1 MYGIIASPDY
11 AKDIK
16 EVLQGKQILFEK
28 TGMFKPEEFQQ
39 HCTAAA
45 GISIDILIVDM
56 TCCSSDNDIVKG
68 IRKYRVARSSRV
80 ILIAP
85 GREPGDPAI
94 SALVG
99 DGVYDIVAPALPE
112 EDDDEEEAEALDIQP
127 YLQKQLTMSYH
138 MGNAA
143 RWRSLDDEPVASAAA
158 SSSKPGKGRPETIIQ
173 EQIIFRDRIV
183 GTVIVGVAAAGRRTG
198 CTHTAVQ
205 ISSFLARE
213 GFSAACIEL
222 MEPELQRPV
231 FSTFKSD
238 EPSQLHP
245 GGFRIGGI
253 DFFPYDQVQ
262 NVIDILHA
270 GYKYI
275 VLDFGQLVY
284 EEAGEKKPSAYSQ
297 EFLRSD
303 FSIVTAGSALW
314 DYKDALQLVDT
325 MQKWKWRKSLNVL
338 INYAD
343 ASLFKEISE
352 ALTGKEKQ
360 TLQLQFAPAPYQPDP
375 FKVTDPSAEAYRQIL
390 SAIIPAQQEKRQRG
404 SILQLLPFGKRGKGA

>member
-11 AKDIK
+11 LNDIRA
-16 EVLQGKQILFEK
+16 VLQGKQVIYEK
-28 TGMFKPEEFQQ
+28 SGFFKPEEFQQ

-45 GISIDILIVDM
+45 GVSIDVLIVDM
-56 TCCSSDNDIVKG
+56 TCCSSDSDIVKG

-99 DGVYDIVAPALPE
+99 DGVYDIVAPSLPQ
-112 EDDDEEEAEALDIQP
+112 EDEDEDYEPVDIQP
-127 YLQKQLTMSYH
+127 YLLKQLSMNYH

-143 RWRSLDDEPVASAAA
+143 RWRNLDDDPITNPAPIAKS
-158 SSSKPGKGRPETIIQ
+158 GKDKSEAIVQ

-183 GTVIVGVAAAGRRTG
+183 GTVIIGVASAGRKSG
-198 CTHTAVQ
+198 CTHTAIQ
-205 ISSFLARE
+205 ISSFLSRE
-213 GFSAACIEL
+213 GLSVACIEL
-222 MEPELQRPV
+222 MEQDRHRPV

-238 EPSQLHP
+238 EPSHLQP

-253 DFFPYDQVQ
+253 DFFPYDQVE
-262 NVIDILHA
+262 NIIEILHA

-275 VLDFGQLVY
+275 VLDFGQLINEDVG
-284 EEAGEKKPSAYSQ
+284 EAKPSAYSQ

-303 FSIVTAGSALW
+303 FSIITAGSSLW
-314 DYKDALQLVDT
+314 DYKDALQLIDT
-325 MQKWKWRKSLNVL
+325 MQEWKWRKQLNVL
-338 INYAD
+338 INFTD
-343 ASLFKEISE
+343 APLFKEISE
-352 ALTGKEKQ
+352 ALTTKEKQ

-375 FKVTDPSAEAYRQIL
+375 FKVTEQSIGSYRQIL
-390 SAIIPAQQEKRQRG
+390 SSIIPGQEKKQQRG
-404 SILQLLPFGKRGKGA
+404 GLLQLLPFGKRGKGA